1 MYDIEFTKTA
11 LAGIIKLHKSEPICY
26 KKLYKLIEELKIH
39 PKTGTGQPEQL
50 KGFHIPIWLRRI
62 SKKHRLVYEI
72 YEIKI
77 RVVILSSYGHYDEK

>member
-11 LAGIIKLHKSEPICY
+11 LAGIIKLQKSEPICY

-39 PKTGTGQPEQL
+39 PKTRTGQPEQL

-62 SKKHRLVYEI
+62 SKNTDLCMKFMKL
-72 YEIKI
+72 KF
-77 RVVILSSYGHYDEK
+77 G